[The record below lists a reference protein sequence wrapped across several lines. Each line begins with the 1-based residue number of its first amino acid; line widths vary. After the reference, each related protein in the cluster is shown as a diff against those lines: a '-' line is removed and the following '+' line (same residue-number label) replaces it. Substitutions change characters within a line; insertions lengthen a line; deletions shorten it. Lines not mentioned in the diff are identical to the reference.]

1 MPGHVERYSPGY
13 LSDSTDAL
21 LDEWS
26 HTVSV
31 WFDEAIAKQ
40 AAASDGPAEIVA
52 ERDFVVPTGGS
63 HFFSPSISGL
73 REIQGG
79 PKHSTGSP
87 SGTYPL

>member
-1 MPGHVERYSPGY
+1 MSNGTHPAY
-13 LSDSTDAL
+13 LSDSNDAL

-26 HTVSV
+26 HAVSV

-52 ERDFVVPTGGS
+52 ERDFVVPTGGGY
-63 HFFSPSISGL
+63 FFSPSISAL
-73 REIQGG
+73 RAIQGG

-87 SGTYPL
+87 SSAYPL